1 MIQLTPNALENG
13 YMRIAFEINHFLL
26 KGYLVFGVQ
35 NILSA
40 IVPCLHYQIYGK
52 YMLFSTVQIFKK
64 LKNYILLCRR
74 ISKGVRFLLLSSK
87 RGFNKFPMRKAS
99 F

>member
-13 YMRIAFEINHFLL
+13 YMRIAFEINNHFLL
-26 KGYLVFGVQ
+26 KICVQ

-40 IVPCLHYQIYGK
+40 TVPCLHYPIYGK

-87 RGFNKFPMRKAS
+87 RGFNKFLMRKAS